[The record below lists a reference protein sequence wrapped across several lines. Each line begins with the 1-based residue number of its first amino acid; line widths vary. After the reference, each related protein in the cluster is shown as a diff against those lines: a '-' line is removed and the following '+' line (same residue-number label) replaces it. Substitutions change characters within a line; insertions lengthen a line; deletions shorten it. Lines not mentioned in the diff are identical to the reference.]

1 MSSLLRT
8 ILSAAVVAAASLSP
22 VAAFADTSLGVYQ
35 TTDRKMDY
43 DLRLCGTDEKLLC
56 VMLKDARGSALTKQ
70 TKKFVGKD
78 IVKDAK
84 PAGNNVWKG
93 SVSMAGQTLDGTL
106 TLNAGKNFVM
116 HGCLYVVVCN
126 DFTLIPAK

>member
-43 DLRLCGTDEKLLC
+43 DLRLCGSGNTQLC
-56 VMLKDARGSALTKQ
+56 VMLKDARGTALTKE
-70 TKKFVGKD
+70 TEKFIGKD
-78 IVKDAK
+78 IVHNAT

-93 SVSMAGQTLDGTL
+93 SVSIAGRTLDGTL
-106 TLNAGKNFVM
+106 ILNAGTNFVM
-116 HGCLYVVVCN
+116 HGCLYFVVCS
-126 DFTLIPAK
+126 DFTLIPSK

>member
-22 VAAFADTSLGVYQ
+22 VAAFADTPLGIYQ

-43 DLRLCGTDEKLLC
+43 DLRLCGNGEKQLC
-56 VMLKDARGSALTKQ
+56 VMLKDARGTALTEQ
-70 TKKFVGKD
+70 TRKFVGKD
-78 IVKDAK
+78 IVRNAT
-84 PAGNNVWKG
+84 PAGKNVWKG
-93 SVSMAGQTLDGTL
+93 SVSIAGRTLDGTL
-106 TLNAGKNFVM
+106 TLNAGTNFVM

>member
-22 VAAFADTSLGVYQ
+22 VAAFADTSLGIYQ

-43 DLRLCGTDEKLLC
+43 DLRLCGNGEKQLC
-56 VMLKDARGSALTKQ
+56 VMLKDARGTALTEQ
-70 TKKFVGKD
+70 TRKFVGKD
-78 IVKDAK
+78 IVHNAT
-84 PAGNNVWKG
+84 PAGKNVWKG
-93 SVSMAGQTLDGTL
+93 SVSIAGRTLDGTL
-106 TLNAGKNFVM
+106 TLNAGTNFVM